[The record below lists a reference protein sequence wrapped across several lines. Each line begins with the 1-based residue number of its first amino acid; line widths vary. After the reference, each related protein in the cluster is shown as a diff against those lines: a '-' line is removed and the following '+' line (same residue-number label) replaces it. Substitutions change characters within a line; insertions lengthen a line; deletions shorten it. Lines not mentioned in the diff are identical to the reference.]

1 MKGAQI
7 LKIVLAIAIIVILFR
22 MVQGSRTK
30 NESFSA
36 WDPNDLVWDTL
47 PPKSGTSSGPALT
60 PQPSGTKPKK
70 LPGGWEG
77 KGMPPAS
84 VSTDLLPR
92 PDADETTQKFSE
104 FAPRNPMSE
113 QNFLQASKLI
123 SADSI
128 GASLK
133 NPSYQLR
140 RDPPLKRS
148 DAGPWQQSTYESD
161 PLRKPLDC

>member
-1 MKGAQI
+1 MKGHQI
-7 LKIVLAIAIIVILFR
+7 LKIVLAIAIIVVLFR
-22 MVQGSRTK
+22 LVQGNTK
-30 NESFSA
+30 KDEFSA
-36 WDPNDLVWDTL
+36 WDPNQLTWNTL
-47 PPKSGTSSGPALT
+47 PPKMDSGAGPALT

-92 PDADETTQKFSE
+92 PDADDTAQKFAE

-148 DAGPWQQSTYESD
+148 DAGPWSQSTYESD

>member
-1 MKGAQI
+1 
-7 LKIVLAIAIIVILFR
+7 
-22 MVQGSRTK
+22 
-30 NESFSA
+30 
-36 WDPNDLVWDTL
+36 
-47 PPKSGTSSGPALT
+47 
-60 PQPSGTKPKK
+60 
-70 LPGGWEG
+70 
-77 KGMPPAS
+77 MPPAS

-92 PDADETTQKFSE
+92 PDADETAQKFAE

-148 DAGPWQQSTYESD
+148 DAGPWSQSTYESD

>member
-1 MKGAQI
+1 MKGSQI
-7 LKIVLAIAIIVILFR
+7 LKLVLAVLIIIILFR
-22 MVQGSRTK
+22 LVQGTK
-30 NESFSA
+30 KAETFSA
-36 WDPNDLVWDTL
+36 WEPQQLRWATI
-47 PPKSGTSSGPALT
+47 PPKQDDSYGPALT
-60 PQPSGTKPKK
+60 PQPSGTNPKK

-92 PDADETTQKFSE
+92 PDANETTQKFSE
-104 FAPRNPMSE
+104 FAPRNPLSE
-113 QNFLQASKLI
+113 QNFLEASKLI

-140 RDPPLKRS
+140 RDPPLKRV
-148 DAGPWQQSTYESD
+148 DAGPWMQSTIEAD

>member
-1 MKGAQI
+1 MKGQQI
-7 LKIVLAIAIIVILFR
+7 LKIVLAIAIIVVLFR
-22 MVQGSRTK
+22 LVQGNAK
-30 NESFSA
+30 KDEFSA
-36 WDPNDLVWDTL
+36 WDPNQLTWNTL
-47 PPKSGTSSGPALT
+47 PPQQDTTAGPALT

-92 PDADETTQKFSE
+92 PDADETAQKFAE

-140 RDPPLKRS
+140 RDPPLKKA
-148 DAGPWQQSTYESD
+148 DAGPWQQSTYEAD

>member
-1 MKGAQI
+1 MKSTQI
-7 LKIVLAIAIIVILFR
+7 LKIVLAIAIVLVLYR
-22 MVQGSRTK
+22 LVQGKRHEEF
-30 NESFSA
+30 NA
-36 WDPNDLVWDTL
+36 WDPNQLVWDTL
-47 PPKSGTSSGPALT
+47 PPKAASSAGPALT
-60 PQPSGTKPKK
+60 PQPSGTKPTK

-77 KGMPPAS
+77 SGMPPAS

-92 PDADETTQKFSE
+92 PDADETAQKFSE

-123 SADSI
+123 AADSI

-140 RDPPLKRS
+140 RDPPLKRA
-148 DAGPWQQSTYESD
+148 DAGPWLQSTYESD

>member
-1 MKGAQI
+1 MKGQQI
-7 LKIVLAIAIIVILFR
+7 LKIVLAIAIIVVLFR
-22 MVQGSRTK
+22 LVQGHK
-30 NESFSA
+30 KADEFSA
-36 WDPNDLVWDTL
+36 WEPNQLMWDTL
-47 PPKSGTSSGPALT
+47 PPQMDTGAGPALT
-60 PQPSGTKPKK
+60 PQPSGTQPKK

-92 PDADETTQKFSE
+92 PDADETAQKFAE
-104 FAPRNPMSE
+104 FAPQNPMSE

-123 SADSI
+123 SADTI

-140 RDPPLKRS
+140 RDPPLKRT
-148 DAGPWQQSTYESD
+148 DAGPWLQSTYESD

>member
-1 MKGAQI
+1 MKGSQI
-7 LKIVLAIAIIVILFR
+7 LKIVLAVAIIFILFR
-22 MVQGSRTK
+22 MVQGNKTVDT
-30 NESFSA
+30 FSA
-36 WDPNDLVWDTL
+36 WDPNQLVWDTL
-47 PPKSGTSSGPALT
+47 PPKGTNAAGIALT

-140 RDPPLKRS
+140 RDPPLKRA